1 MFRKLDEGSTGVN
14 FTNHIEEG
22 LNANVLMYEYL
33 YNGGGVAIADFNGDG
48 KDDIYFS
55 GNMER
60 NHLYLNKGGLKFT
73 EVAAGAGVEGRP
85 GPWKTGVSIVDINAD
100 RLPDI
105 YLCYSGSLPPE
116 KKRNQLFINLG
127 NDPTGVPRFQD
138 QAAAYGL
145 DHPGNSTHAVFF
157 DFDRDQDLDM
167 ILVNHNPKSLPVL
180 DEASTAA
187 LLAQPDE
194 QSGLVFFRNPGEGK
208 PFENF
213 TAQAG
218 IRSSALSYGLAAG
231 VSDLNGDGWPDLY
244 ISNDYTIPDY
254 LYINNQGKS
263 FTNVIDS
270 ALGHFSHFSMGNDIA
285 DVNNDLLPDIF
296 TLDMLP
302 EDNRRQKLLMAPDN
316 YEKFAF
322 NLRVGFG
329 YQYMRNMLQLNQGN
343 RGSGNIPAFSEAG
356 QLAGISNTDWSWSAL
371 FADYDNDGWKDLYVT
386 NGYLRDYTNLD
397 FLKYMGDYVQHNEQS
412 IKRANVLELVNK
424 MPASDLTNYAFR
436 NERNGSFSQKT
447 ADWNMDIPSNSNGAA
462 YADLDNDG
470 DLDIVVNNIN
480 KPAFIFENTG
490 NEQKPARHWLQISLM
505 GAGGNSFGYGASVT
519 IYAAGLRQMQE
530 QQPNRSY
537 QSCVSGRLHFG
548 LDTLARVDSVVVTWP
563 SGKRQAIIDPGVD
576 GILQLE
582 ESQASSYAPVIEST
596 APVFRP
602 GNPVVFQ
609 PGVSTHNDFKRQP
622 QLLMPQSYFHP
633 VMDTGDLNGDGLTD
647 LIVGATE
654 TVPLTLLLQDRSG
667 RFTPSSNSGLAST
680 KGLVTGALA
689 IADLDMD
696 GDLDIY
702 HGVGGYGSI
711 QPETD
716 TAWHDDIFWND
727 GSGRF
732 TPASSSLHQ
741 LATGSRSVVRV
752 VDLDGQTSPDLYIGS
767 RIIPGRFPDIPMGI
781 LLRNMGDGTFK
792 DVSASYPEVTTAGM
806 VTDAAW
812 ADIDGD
818 RKPELILCG
827 QWMSLKAFS
836 LTAEGARDISDRVF
850 DTPLSGLWNKL
861 LVEDLNGDGIPEII
875 AGNLGYNT
883 QLRTRPNQPLEMFA
897 KDFDGNGT
905 IDPIVTSYVMGKPF
919 PFMTRDELLDQMTMM
934 RTRFTSYASYADQSY
949 EAIFT
954 AAERKDARH
963 FSVNELGTSL
973 FVRER
978 SGKYKHRVLPQEVQ
992 MAPILAMRAVDVN
1005 DDGVRDLLL
1014 CGNIRHAR
1022 LRIGNMDANLGTLVT
1037 FDASLHPRML
1047 RTSKTGLWLNGDVR
1061 SIAGI
1066 GNRLFLGISG
1076 QPVQEYF
1083 LQK

>member
-1 MFRKLDEGSTGVN
+1 
-14 FTNHIEEG
+14 
-22 LNANVLMYEYL
+22 
-33 YNGGGVAIADFNGDG
+33 
-48 KDDIYFS
+48 
-55 GNMER
+55 
-60 NHLYLNKGGLKFT
+60 
-73 EVAAGAGVEGRP
+73 
-85 GPWKTGVSIVDINAD
+85 
-100 RLPDI
+100 
-105 YLCYSGSLPPE
+105 
-116 KKRNQLFINLG
+116 
-127 NDPTGVPRFQD
+127 
-138 QAAAYGL
+138 
-145 DHPGNSTHAVFF
+145 
-157 DFDRDQDLDM
+157 M

-180 DEASTAA
+180 DESSTAA
-187 LLAQPDE
+187 LLSQPDE

-231 VSDLNGDGWPDLY
+231 VSDLNRDGWPDIY

-343 RGSGNIPAFSEAG
+343 RGSGHIPVFSEAG

-371 FADYDNDGWKDLYVT
+371 FADYDNDGWKDLYIT

-470 DLDIVVNNIN
+470 DLDIIVNNIN
-480 KPAFIFENTG
+480 KPAFIFENTS
-490 NEQKPARHWLQISLM
+490 NEQKPARHWLQISLV
-505 GAGGNSFGYGASVT
+505 GAGGNSFGYGAMVA

-563 SGKRQAIIDPGVD
+563 SGKRQTIIDPGVD

-582 ESQASSYAPVIEST
+582 EAQAAPYERVFEST
-596 APVFRP
+596 ASLFRP
-602 GNPVVFQ
+602 VDLAVFHT
-609 PGVSTHNDFKRQP
+609 GSSSYNDFKRQP

-647 LIVGATE
+647 LLVGATE
-654 TVPLTLLLQDRSG
+654 TVPMTLMLQDRSG
-667 RFTPSSNSGLAST
+667 SFRPSAAAGFGST
-680 KGLVTGALA
+680 LGLVTGALA

-732 TPASSSLHQ
+732 NPASSFLHRI
-741 LATGSRSVVRV
+741 AKGSRSVVRLV
-752 VDLDGQTSPDLYIGS
+752 ELDGRPSPDLYIGS
-767 RIIPGRFPDIPMGI
+767 RIIPGRFPDIPKGI
-781 LLRNMGDGTFK
+781 LLRNLGDGKFE
-792 DVSASYPEVTTAGM
+792 DVSASYPEVTTVGM

-827 QWMSLKAFS
+827 QWMPLKAFS
-836 LTAEGARDISDRVF
+836 LEAGRARDISERIF

-883 QLRTRPNQPLEMFA
+883 QLRTRPDQPLEMFA

-905 IDPIVTSYVMGKPF
+905 VDPIVTSYVMGKPF

-949 EAIFT
+949 DAIFT
-954 AAERKDARH
+954 PAERKDARY
-963 FSVNELGTSL
+963 FSVNELGTCL
-973 FVRER
+973 FVREK
-978 SGKYKHRVLPQEVQ
+978 SGRYRHRVLPPEVQ
-992 MAPILAMRAVDVN
+992 MAPILAMHAVDVN

-1022 LRIGNMDANLGTLVT
+1022 LRIGNMDANPGTVVT
-1037 FDASLHPRML
+1037 FNNTLDPRIL
-1047 RTSKTGLWLNGDVR
+1047 ETARTGLWLNGDVR

-1066 GNRLFLGISG
+1066 GNRLFFGISG
-1076 QPVQEYF
+1076 QPVREYI